1 MTMKLESAGAAGRRD
16 TQLQFFW
23 AATPQRT
30 RAGSLA
36 RSGRGVRPQSRPI
49 RRVAPPS
56 AAISPSRAPRACV
69 AETAAA
75 APVRLT
81 ERGLAFILLTGLL
94 LLVTAAT
101 VIGLTAFRVTSP
113 EYRPY
118 GQSQV
123 VQR

>member
-1 MTMKLESAGAAGRRD
+1 
-16 TQLQFFW
+16 
-23 AATPQRT
+23 
-30 RAGSLA
+30 
-36 RSGRGVRPQSRPI
+36 
-49 RRVAPPS
+49 
-56 AAISPSRAPRACV
+56 
-69 AETAAA
+69 
-75 APVRLT
+75 VRLT
-81 ERGLAFILLTGLL
+81 ERGVAFILLIGLL

>member
-1 MTMKLESAGAAGRRD
+1 MTMKLERAGAAGRLD
-16 TQLQFFW
+16 TRLQFSW
-23 AATPQRT
+23 AATPQRS

-36 RSGRGVRPQSRPI
+36 RSGRGLRPQSRPI
-49 RRVAPPS
+49 RCVEAPS
-56 AAISPSRAPRACV
+56 AAMSRSRAPRACV

-81 ERGLAFILLTGLL
+81 ERGVALILLTGLL

-101 VIGLTAFRVTSP
+101 VIGLTAFRVTGP
-113 EYRPY
+113 EYRSY

-123 VQR
+123 AQR